1 MISAHARSFLL
12 AALVVTAC
20 NPLRAADSQIHVVPE
35 SDLKEWWQPPSPNH
49 NAPPQYPIEALK
61 SGVEGCMAV
70 AFEIQTDGS
79 VSNERLWRDETPR
92 FHETKAWEQ
101 ATLLAV
107 HQWHFEPAPAN
118 TNRDPVYTYAV
129 VTFTLSN
136 GDKWTKYDK
145 ERDDNNKAKCEMT
158 DFPQQVQAMINSA
171 QAGKKP

>member
-35 SDLKEWWQPPSPNH
+35 SDLKEWWQSPSPNH